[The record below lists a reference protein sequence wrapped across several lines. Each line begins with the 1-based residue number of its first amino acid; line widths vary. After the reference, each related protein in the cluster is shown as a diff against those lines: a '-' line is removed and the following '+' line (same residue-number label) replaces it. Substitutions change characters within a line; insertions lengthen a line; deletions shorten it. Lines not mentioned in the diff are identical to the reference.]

1 MISRSVT
8 IGSTSGLHSRP
19 AAKVAQAVDVTGHE
33 VFIVADGKSADA
45 SSLLEV
51 LTLGVKN
58 GDQIQLN
65 VHGDDAEAIADRL
78 QALLESDLDA
88 A

>member
-1 MISRSVT
+1 M
-8 IGSTSGLHSRP
+8 
-19 AAKVAQAVDVTGHE
+19 
-33 VFIVADGKSADA
+33 DGKSADA

-51 LTLGVKN
+51 CTLGVKN

-65 VHGDDAEAIADRL
+65 VHGDDAEAIADRI

-88 A
+88 G